1 MRVRGPEAVIHVGM
15 PKTATTSI
23 QRALLVAAQRG
34 EISYPLSPG
43 RGDQFQALRGL
54 LVAADQFVEATLT
67 ERIGAL
73 TGRFGKLTLLV
84 VSIVGLDQRWFLR
97 NR

>member
-1 MRVRGPEAVIHVGM
+1 MRVRGPEAGIHVRI

-23 QRALLVAAQRG
+23 QRALLLAAQRG

-43 RGDQFQALRGL
+43 RGNRFQALRGL
-54 LVAADQFVEATLT
+54 LTSLT
-67 ERIGAL
+67 NSLRRQSPSESGAL
-73 TGRFGKLTLLV
+73 TGRLGEFTLLV